1 VASFQLTK
9 LQNTIISYRILV
21 IVDVSVDIHSLGTAK
36 MAPPSQTLWEKLL
49 ANSNRSVQ
57 RYFNSIESRVG
68 YRLVLGGTR
77 HFGYYLVGTYW
88 PFPISKALRAMEDQ
102 LLISLGL
109 GTGSAVLDAGC
120 GVGHVA
126 IHLARSGL
134 RIQCIDIVDHHIQ
147 KAQRNVKAQGF
158 QDVISV
164 RKMDYH
170 RLEGF
175 VDESFDGVY
184 TMETLVHAVEPGV
197 ALREF
202 FRVLK
207 PGGSISLNEYE
218 YKNRDNTP
226 TDVWDTKKL
235 INKYASM
242 PAADGFHEGSIQELL
257 EETGFQD
264 VVVKDFSANI
274 VPMLRLFYFLS
285 YIPYLLIKLLGLQG
299 QFVNTTAGFE
309 GYRGRQYWR
318 YVAISAKK
326 PEKISIVR
334 HATGVEQA

>member
-1 VASFQLTK
+1 
-9 LQNTIISYRILV
+9 
-21 IVDVSVDIHSLGTAK
+21 
-36 MAPPSQTLWEKLL
+36 
-49 ANSNRSVQ
+49 
-57 RYFNSIESRVG
+57 
-68 YRLVLGGTR
+68 
-77 HFGYYLVGTYW
+77 
-88 PFPISKALRAMEDQ
+88 MEDQ
-102 LLISLGL
+102 LLFSLGL
-109 GTGSAVLDAGC
+109 DLDATVLDAGC

-134 RIQCIDIVDHHIQ
+134 RVQCIDIVDHHIQ
-147 KAQRNVKAQGF
+147 KAQRNVNAQGL

-175 VDESFDGVY
+175 GHESFDGVY
-184 TMETLVHAVEPGV
+184 TMETFVHAREPEV

-218 YKNRDNTP
+218 YKNLDTVP
-226 TDVWDTKKL
+226 TDVRDTRQL

-242 PAADGFHEGSIQELL
+242 PAAEGFREGSIQELL
-257 EETGFQD
+257 EEVGFRD
-264 VVVKDFSANI
+264 VVVKDFSTNI
-274 VPMLRLFYFLS
+274 MPMLRLFYILS
-285 YIPYLLIKLLGLQG
+285 YIPYLFIKLLGLQG

-326 PEKISIVR
+326 PEKKPVIR
-334 HATGVEQA
+334 RAADLEKA

>member
-1 VASFQLTK
+1 
-9 LQNTIISYRILV
+9 
-21 IVDVSVDIHSLGTAK
+21 
-36 MAPPSQTLWEKLL
+36 MAPPSQKLLEKLL
-49 ANSNRSVQ
+49 ANPNRSVQ
-57 RYFNSIESRVG
+57 RYFNSIESRLG

-77 HFGYYLVGTYW
+77 HFGYYDADTYW
-88 PFPISKALRAMEDQ
+88 PFPINGALRAMEDQ
-102 LLISLGL
+102 LLIALGL
-109 GTGSAVLDAGC
+109 DPGAAVLDAGC

-126 IHLARSGL
+126 IHLAQKGL
-134 RIQCIDIVDHHIQ
+134 RVQCIDIVDHHIQ
-147 KAQRNVKAQGF
+147 KAQCNVKAQGL

-164 RKMDYH
+164 RKVDYH
-170 RLEGF
+170 HLEGF

-184 TMETLVHAVEPGV
+184 TMETLVHARRPGV

-218 YKNRDNTP
+218 YKNPDTWPTNVRDTSQ
-226 TDVWDTKKL
+226 L

-242 PAADGFHEGSIQELL
+242 PACEGFRDGSIQELL
-257 EETGFQD
+257 QETGFQD

-274 VPMLRLFYFLS
+274 TPMLRLFYILS
-285 YIPYLLIKLLGLQG
+285 YIPYLFIKLLGLQG
-299 QFVNTTAGFE
+299 RFVNTTAGFE

-326 PEKISIVR
+326 PENKSIVR
-334 HATGVEQA
+334 RAAGAEQA